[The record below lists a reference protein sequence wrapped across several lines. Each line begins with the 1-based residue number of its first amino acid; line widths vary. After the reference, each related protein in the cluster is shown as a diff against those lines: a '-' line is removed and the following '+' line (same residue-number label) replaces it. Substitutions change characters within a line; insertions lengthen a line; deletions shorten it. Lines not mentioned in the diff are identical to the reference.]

1 MNYVTA
7 EEILSA
13 WGSAEVKNTFFVPG
27 NVRIQRTL
35 LCQALFLDI
44 LKVPGIVRM
53 QRTLLFQALLM
64 EKVPGKMRKQR
75 TLFCQALF
83 IEILKVPGEML

>member
-1 MNYVTA
+1 MTGELTA
-7 EEILSA
+7 EEMLSA

-53 QRTLLFQALLM
+53 QRTLLFQVLLM

-75 TLFCQALF
+75 TLLARHFF
-83 IEILKVPGEML
+83 IKILKKCL